1 MASDDLD
8 APLGLNKKPRRRFAL
23 PFNIPLGLPVA
34 ALLVL
39 CLVAFAGWALVHRDP
54 LGGEPIII
62 VSAKPGVPGQPGVP
76 GAPGTPNPAAEHP
89 AATHQAG
96 SAKIVT
102 LSGPAAADAA
112 ASAAGSAPAKPAA
125 SGPTVTIIDGST
137 GQRREVS
144 LPSPEDKRAPPI
156 DQRLLETTRHGP
168 VPRVSLDGTR
178 PSVAYAQAAS
188 PASPS
193 APKVALIVGGLGTS
207 ESTTAAAIK
216 TLPGAVTL
224 AFVPYA
230 PGLENTVAR
239 ARGAGHEVLL
249 QIPMEPFDYPD
260 NDPGPQT
267 LLTSLAPDQNIDR
280 MHWLMSRFQGYVGVT
295 NLMGARFTATEMALA
310 PVLREVAKRGLVY
323 LDDGRSPRSL
333 ASQIAGANNMPFAK
347 ANVVIDATPSEA
359 EVERALARLETI
371 AREQGLAV
379 GIATALPLSIKRIAR
394 WAKAA
399 EGRGFAL
406 VPITAVALKAK
417 GS

>member
-8 APLGLNKKPRRRFAL
+8 APLGLNKKPRRRFFAL
-23 PFNIPLGLPVA
+23 PFHIPLGLPIA

-39 CLVAFAGWALVHRDP
+39 CLVVFAGWALTQRDP
-54 LGGEPIII
+54 LGGEPVVVI
-62 VSAKPGVPGQPGVP
+62 SAKHGGPNAT
-76 GAPGTPNPAAEHP
+76 APHDPAAHEGEQVKTAAAP
-89 AATHQAG
+89 A
-96 SAKIVT
+96 
-102 LSGPAAADAA
+102 AAADAA
-112 ASAAGSAPAKPAA
+112 ATAPGSTAPANPTP

-137 GQRREVS
+137 GKRHEVS
-144 LPSPEDKRAPPI
+144 LPSPEDKRSAAI

-168 VPRVSLDGTR
+168 VPRVSLDGKR
-178 PSVAYAQAAS
+178 PSAVYASAAE
-188 PASPS
+188 PVNPS
-193 APKVALIVGGLGTS
+193 APKVALIVGGLGMS
-207 ESTTAAAIK
+207 ESATAEAIK
-216 TLPGAVTL
+216 NLPGAVTL

-230 PGLENTVAR
+230 AGLETTVAR

-280 MHWLMSRFQGYVGVT
+280 MHWLMSRFQGYVGVA
-295 NLMGARFTATEMALA
+295 NLMGARFTATDTALA

-323 LDDGRSPRSL
+323 FDDGTSPRSL

-347 ANVVIDATPSEA
+347 AHVVIDAAPTQA
-359 EVERALARLETI
+359 EVERALAQLEAI
-371 AREQGLAV
+371 AREQGVAV
-379 GIATALPLSIKRIAR
+379 GVATALPLSIEHIAQ
-394 WAKAA
+394 WAKNA

-406 VPITAVALKAK
+406 VPITAVAAKAK